1 MLLLQHPTP
10 REYHTNCVLIFP
22 DRIAEDVEW
31 EMERSAEAM
40 ATHFAQW
47 WREASKQR
55 YLISGLC
62 W

>member
-1 MLLLQHPTP
+1 MALE
-10 REYHTNCVLIFP
+10 EYHTNCVLNFP

-47 WREASKQR
+47 W
-55 YLISGLC
+55 
-62 W
+62 